1 MSPDFRLPAE
11 WEPQAGVL
19 LAWPHAE
26 TDWAARLVEVE
37 STCAALARAIARFEP
52 VLICV
57 PDATIQARA
66 AALIGDLPAE
76 RLRFVDIEYDDT
88 WLRDSGP
95 ITLSDGTQFLLADF
109 RFTGWGGKFR
119 A

>member
-1 MSPDFRLPAE
+1 MSADFRLPAE

-26 TDWAARLVEVE
+26 TDWAERLVEVE
-37 STCAALARAIARFEP
+37 STCAALAKAIARFEP

-57 PDATIQARA
+57 ADPQVHAR
-66 AALIGDLPAE
+66 AE
-76 RLRFVDIEYDDT
+76 RLLAGSIDVRRCRFVEIEYDDT

-95 ITLSDGTQFLLADF
+95 ITLRNAGQFVLTD
-109 RFTGWGGKFR
+109 
-119 A
+119 